1 MKQIQ
6 VVMLLLSVAGLM
18 ACSVPNKPQNEAMTD
33 SVFVESDIRFFG
45 QHYPNIAQNIVSIDL
60 LSKGLVYDSSYH
72 ISGTGT
78 NVYLSD
84 IFIPLADTLLP
95 SGVYDIDTTVLS
107 YTLLPGMRIDR
118 TVTGAYLLRIKDG
131 VIKETLSFNRGSM
144 TVSQWAD
151 SVSLD
156 MVFYTQD
163 SSCYHGWYVGSFSYR

>member
-1 MKQIQ
+1 MKQSQ
-6 VVMLLLSVAGLM
+6 VVVLSLSVVGLM
-18 ACSVPNKPQNEAMTD
+18 ACSVPNKPQTEERID

-45 QHYPNIAQNIVSIDL
+45 QHYPNIEQNIVSIDL
-60 LSKGLVYDSSYH
+60 LSKGLAYDSAYH
-72 ISGTGT
+72 ISGSGT
-78 NVYLSD
+78 NVYMSD
-84 IFIPLADTLLP
+84 IFIPLADTILP

-107 YTLLPGMRIDR
+107 YTLLPGMPIDR
-118 TVTGAYLLRIKDG
+118 TVTGAYLLRIKEG
-131 VIKETLSFNRGSM
+131 MIKDTLLFTRGSM